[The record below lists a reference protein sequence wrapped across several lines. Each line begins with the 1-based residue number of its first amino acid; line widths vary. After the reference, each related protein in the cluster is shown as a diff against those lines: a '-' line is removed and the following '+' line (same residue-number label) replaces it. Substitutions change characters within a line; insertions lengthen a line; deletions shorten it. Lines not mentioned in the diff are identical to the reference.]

1 MPRMIA
7 GRGPYP
13 DDYIP
18 WEPVS
23 LYHRPVRTG
32 WLVERGTP
40 TRAPRPV
47 AAGPMRLLDRL
58 GANDVDA
65 LDLIEWGRAA

>member
-1 MPRMIA
+1 MPRMID

-23 LYHRPVRTG
+23 LYHRPVPTG
-32 WLVERGTP
+32 WLVEREP
-40 TRAPRPV
+40 L
-47 AAGPMRLLDRL
+47 RLLDRI
-58 GANDVDA
+58 AEPCRSPDHTA
-65 LDLIEWGRAA
+65 QQRRTSYPTEP